1 MTITSDPA
9 RPTGPLD
16 ELAMRVLTMARFATA
31 SVLSGLLFTAVVVGG
46 IVLDLPQSVVIGVG
60 LAISIATVWALLNVK
75 TRPMRLRSLRLLR
88 DHPGKV
94 AFIVAVGRAP
104 RARGGAWYIALTDAT
119 GRLLAPALRLRDSKV
134 VDEAVHFASQLAPA
148 AKTAKIQDDTGVR
161 PIEGMAGEAVERFGF
176 A

>member
-9 RPTGPLD
+9 TPPSPLD
-16 ELAMRVLTMARFATA
+16 ELATRVLTVARIATA
-31 SVLSGLLFTAVVVGG
+31 SVLSGLLFTAVTVGG
-46 IVLDLPQSVVIGVG
+46 IVTGLPQGLVIPIGLVIG
-60 LAISIATVWALLNVK
+60 IATVWALLTVK
-75 TRPMRLRSLRLLR
+75 AKPMRLRGLRLLR
-88 DHPGKV
+88 DDPRKV

-104 RARGGAWYIALTDAT
+104 RARGGAWYIALTDAN

-161 PIEGMAGEAVERFGF
+161 PIEGMAGEAVERHAG
-176 A
+176 